1 MEATRV
7 SSIHD
12 KETAPVKSQQHS
24 FLNKTSTMT
33 ASFNFFFLAFTVLT
47 GAICNSDLFN
57 IEHSWILN
65 FSCDWSLCYKDLRG
79 HLNFCTVMV
88 RGRHK
93 LHCSW
98 RGRPSGNT
106 DYSLTNN
113 ISLFRLE
120 LVEIW
125 DFRKGDL
132 PVLFI
137 LSLSLL
143 FNKSFI
149 YCLLVH
155 LLIWKFIFE
164 FYQSLFHNGNLIF
177 IIIVIYIYL

>member
-1 MEATRV
+1 MTPKDYGTLWKKGEKDCSVPEENGGYERV

-12 KETAPVKSQQHS
+12 KGTAPVKSQQHV

-33 ASFNFFFLAFTVLT
+33 ASFNFLLLAFTVLT
-47 GAICNSDLFN
+47 GVVCSSDLFN

-65 FSCDWSLCYKDLRG
+65 FSRGWSLCYKDLRG

-98 RGRPSGNT
+98 KGRPSGNT

-137 LSLSLL
+137 LLSLST
-143 FNKSFI
+143 F
-149 YCLLVH
+149 
-155 LLIWKFIFE
+155 
-164 FYQSLFHNGNLIF
+164 Q
-177 IIIVIYIYL
+177 